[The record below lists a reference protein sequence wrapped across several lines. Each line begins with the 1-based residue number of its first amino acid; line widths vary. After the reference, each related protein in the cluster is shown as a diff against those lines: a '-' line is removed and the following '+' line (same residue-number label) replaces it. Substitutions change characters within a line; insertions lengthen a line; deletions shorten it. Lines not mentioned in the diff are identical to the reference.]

1 MLGYLL
7 DTAVFQTPKYL
18 ITQVGNKKFLRCE
31 QKLNHNIMYWFKQ
44 DSKQPLKTMFVYN
57 NKELILNDTVPS
69 RFSPDPDRARLNL
82 HVSSLE
88 PGDSAMYLCASS
100 QDTALQSHRLPV
112 HKPHGPARK
121 LWAPCSPE
129 PGAPFTPV
137 IPLTGLLVC
146 SIDSQYTRG
155 GNSTFNAQRSLTEF
169 CFSAG
174 AGLSNK
180 FRIPSRKDLVP

>member
-1 MLGYLL
+1 MGS
-7 DTAVFQTPKYL
+7 
-18 ITQVGNKKFLRCE
+18 KKFLTCE
-31 QKLNHNIMYWFKQ
+31 QKLSHNTMYWFKQ
-44 DSKQPLKTMFVYN
+44 DSKQPLKTMFIYN
-57 NKELILNDTVPS
+57 NKDLILNDTVPS
-69 RFSPDPDRARLNL
+69 RFSPESLDRAHLNL

-88 PGDSAMYLCASS
+88 AGDSAMYLCASS

-137 IPLTGLLVC
+137 TPLTGLSVC
-146 SIDSQYTRG
+146 STGSQYTQG
-155 GNSTFNAQRSLTEF
+155 GNSTFYAQRSLIEF

-180 FRIPSRKDLVP
+180 FRIPSTRKNLVP